1 MAALAEV
8 SRHAYCARF
17 AYPAA
22 YLNPRRHQL
31 VGAAL
36 QYLLAQQG
44 GAQIFALQILAFY
57 SRCGC
62 GWGGLTI
69 PLLTAFHITE
79 HKFCLGLVGRSSPPR
94 VDRQGMCQRVKIRR
108 GVRVS
113 G

>member
-62 GWGGLTI
+62 GWGADHPI
-69 PLLTAFHITE
+69 A
-79 HKFCLGLVGRSSPPR
+79 CR
-94 VDRQGMCQRVKIRR
+94 VPH
-108 GVRVS
+108 GVVS
-113 G
+113 ENGK